1 MSIRPF
7 EWRSVSSWRQ
17 SLAAIR
23 TPGALLVSFLGATLL
38 VRLLTDDLS
47 SPNSR
52 HSGSLN
58 LSGIIAVLYILLAAS
73 LLLRRRRGVL
83 PSTLAVLWL
92 CAWTAIAIHT
102 SGASTETLREGVREA
117 SVVALAVIV
126 YNAGGAVTV
135 PIATRLIQLIGFAPA
150 LVALYQ
156 YATFTGTHRP
166 YGTFAHPD
174 SAAMFFAIAAIASLW
189 RYLDDGRRR
198 SDALLMAL
206 FALALIVTF
215 SIDGLATLVAMLVTF
230 GMLHPGARGVK
241 LGPCV
246 LAAALVLVFFATP
259 LGAKRIAAESSTAV
273 GATGEPDSS
282 IAWRLKKWE
291 LLIPEWERSPIFGR
305 GLGTTTT
312 AEGPPGNVY
321 DSKPPHNEYIRYL
334 VETGVVGMLTLL
346 GALTVLARG
355 LIRRRRLPGTVAAG
369 TFNAATLGIVIVL
382 GCLVDSLADNTLLNS
397 PSCYAAALIVIAV
410 LACPSA
416 ERRRGRAS
424 ALQAA

>member
-1 MSIRPF
+1 MSR
-7 EWRSVSSWRQ
+7 RSAPDV
-17 SLAAIR
+17 
-23 TPGALLVSFLGATLL
+23 LLVSFLAATLL

-47 SPNSR
+47 SPDSR

-58 LSGIIAVLYILLAAS
+58 LSGIIAVLYILLAAG

-92 CAWTAIAIHT
+92 CVWTATAVHT

-126 YNAGGAVTV
+126 YNARGAVTL
-135 PIATRLIQLIGFAPA
+135 PIATRVIQLIGFAPA

-198 SDALLMAL
+198 LDALLIAL

-230 GMLHPGARGVK
+230 GILHPGTRGAK
-241 LGPCV
+241 LGPCA

-259 LGAKRIAAESSTAV
+259 LGAKRIASESSTAV

-321 DSKPPHNEYIRYL
+321 ISKPPHNEYIRYL
-334 VETGVVGMLTLL
+334 VETGVVGVITLL
-346 GALTVLARG
+346 GAVAILARG
-355 LIRRRRLPGTVAAG
+355 LIRRRRLPGARAAG
-369 TFNAATLGIVIVL
+369 TFNAPTLALVIVL

-397 PSCYAAALIVIAV
+397 PSCYAAALIVVAV
-410 LACPSA
+410 LAYPSS
-416 ERRRGRAS
+416 ERQREPS
-424 ALQAA
+424 PALQAA